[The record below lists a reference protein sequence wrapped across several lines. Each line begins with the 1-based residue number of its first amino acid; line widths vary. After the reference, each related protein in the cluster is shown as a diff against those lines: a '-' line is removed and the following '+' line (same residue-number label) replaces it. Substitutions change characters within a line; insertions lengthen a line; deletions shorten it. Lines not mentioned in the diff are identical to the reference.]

1 MIPRIF
7 TREEIQN
14 HIMER
19 LKRSS
24 LIRPNEFRSD
34 IREVAFQMANAG
46 MINLERGFFNCFGLK
61 R

>member
-1 MIPRIF
+1 MTPRIF

-24 LIRPNEFRSD
+24 LIRPNEFRPD
-34 IREVAFQMANAG
+34 VREIAFDMAKCG
-46 MINLERGFFNCFGLK
+46 EINLERGFFNCFGLK